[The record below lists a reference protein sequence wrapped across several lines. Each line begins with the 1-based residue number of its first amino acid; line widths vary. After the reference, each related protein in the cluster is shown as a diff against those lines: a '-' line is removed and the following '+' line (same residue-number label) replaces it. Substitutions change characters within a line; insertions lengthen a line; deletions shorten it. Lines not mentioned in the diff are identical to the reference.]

1 MSQAQFARQ
10 RARSLA
16 EEKAFD
22 GSQFPVALGWSAWFS
37 RPRDAGLHFH
47 RRGRRHALG
56 GDRSM
61 WFCLLAAPIRRSNF
75 RKTSQWLAGS
85 RPWRCSAPARDP
97 WTTGVLLEVYLAG
110 ALQCGL

>member
-10 RARSLA
+10 RARSPA

-75 RKTSQWLAGS
+75 RKNRNGWRVPDLGAARPRRVTLGRLARSLGLD
-85 RPWRCSAPARDP
+85 RLNRA
-97 WTTGVLLEVYLAG
+97 TGL
-110 ALQCGL
+110 